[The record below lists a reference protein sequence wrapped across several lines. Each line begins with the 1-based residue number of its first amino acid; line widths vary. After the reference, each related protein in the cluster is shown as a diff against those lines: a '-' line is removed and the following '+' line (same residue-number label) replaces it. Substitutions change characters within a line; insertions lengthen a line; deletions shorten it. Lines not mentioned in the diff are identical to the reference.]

1 MGIRRPSLSGAAA
14 KRRFRWYE
22 GTDWNR
28 PGHGDDAPR
37 ERRGWELDRE
47 ILPRRGVRDENL
59 ICRSE
64 GVLAP
69 GTAYVIP
76 ARVGVWLVGGCL
88 LGSDVRLRFVAAAPL
103 VSWGRC
109 FSEYA
114 SGGGD
119 HADAFS

>member
-1 MGIRRPSLSGAAA
+1 MKLCVQ
-14 KRRFRWYE
+14 FC
-22 GTDWNR
+22 
-28 PGHGDDAPR
+28 
-37 ERRGWELDRE
+37 
-47 ILPRRGVRDENL
+47 NL
-59 ICRSE
+59 IHWHLGTFATLVHWHLGTFVVVRRWGSVFYRSE

-76 ARVGVWLVGGCL
+76 ARVGVWLVGGCP

-109 FSEYA
+109 FSGYA